1 MQSVYIPSFFHK
13 KTKMS
18 RRTAQKKTSSY
29 VVAIDL
35 DHTALI
41 SNDLGGLRSA
51 IDMDA
56 LSDADA
62 LALIR
67 RVTNPRLLEAVQALR
82 KQKRVDRLVFYT
94 AKGGLL
100 RDLVVGTP
108 ADLWLTPRTL
118 RFRAAPASRTYL
130 YEQLCCPPTSAA
142 GSSIRNDF
150 VGLGVLTWGLSLLL
164 GLSECAA
171 PVYLTD
177 EPKNPDLI
185 AHDLDVPRVVLF
197 DDQADYYAAQLG
209 APPQRGLFRA
219 VEPFDYPCLSPAQAR
234 DLEAFL
240 QARCGPPLADCD
252 VSSGSAWRVTALNA
266 PLPPWFIADL

>member
-1 MQSVYIPSFFHK
+1 
-13 KTKMS
+13 MS
-18 RRTAQKKTSSY
+18 RRAVAQKKTSSY

-130 YEQLCCPPTSAA
+130 YEQLCCPPAA
-142 GSSIRNDF
+142 SGSSIRNDF